1 MRVLL
6 KLLCFLVVFSGSYF
20 VTPVLQTALAQEALQ
35 GLPPDF
41 VPLCEPFPPPNGR
54 PLSVCPGSPSGLAIP
69 GCADRAP
76 ATQSEKD
83 EHAFFSVHP
92 ELFPDIYKTGTH
104 LNIIAAYNKSGCN
117 LEKFGKDFPGL
128 TPAGFF

>member
-20 VTPVLQTALAQEALQ
+20 VIPVLQPAFAQKALQ
-35 GLPPDF
+35 ELPPDF

-54 PLSVCPGSPSGLAIP
+54 PLAVCPAGLALP

-83 EHAFFSVHP
+83 EHAFFSLQA
-92 ELFPDIYKTGTH
+92 ELFPDI
-104 LNIIAAYNKSGCN
+104 L
-117 LEKFGKDFPGL
+117 
-128 TPAGFF
+128 